1 MFHLKGGCCAII
13 LQPAIYY
20 NSLIS
25 NNRMKNLLTRTETLG
40 NKELFTSEFVITSDP
55 HLVGSVKACEKPTKY
70 EIYVEIKR

>member
-1 MFHLKGGCCAII
+1 MFHRKGGCCAII

-20 NSLIS
+20 SLIS

-40 NKELFTSEFVITSDP
+40 NKELFASEFIITLDP